1 MRKFTVKDFITTY
14 SSCLTCGKASKIRI
28 NSCKFEELTDME
40 IKPTFDNSYL
50 DINLRLAYR
59 EILKLRIYYT
69 SNRFETSNIEMLK
82 KYFETHSIQLVSRCW
97 TSHYLRRQTR
107 QNTPSALH
115 TSIVSNWFDFNY
127 DRMHLIPFEMEEEF
141 LCVWDKRNIFNVISS
156 YEKNKTTIIVSELER
171 KINPAIVENLKI
183 ELPLMRLH
191 KFKTKKQ
198 FLDKLNVC
206 LTFS

>member
-1 MRKFTVKDFITTY
+1 
-14 SSCLTCGKASKIRI
+14 
-28 NSCKFEELTDME
+28 
-40 IKPTFDNSYL
+40 
-50 DINLRLAYR
+50 
-59 EILKLRIYYT
+59 
-69 SNRFETSNIEMLK
+69 MLK